1 MLKGLAE
8 LSRAVSELV
17 NGGASPD
24 DVERI
29 SIALRKVNRDC
40 IRIVVKMLEV
50 ARVSEEILV
59 EVKRSLAMDE
69 ETAALRLLDGLDEGR
84 PIEELIAGLPEDEAR
99 SMVKAMARL
108 LERGAM
114 DVEVRYVEGEPKIF
128 LKRGGNG

>member
-69 ETAALRLLDGLDEGR
+69 ETAALRLLDGPDEGR